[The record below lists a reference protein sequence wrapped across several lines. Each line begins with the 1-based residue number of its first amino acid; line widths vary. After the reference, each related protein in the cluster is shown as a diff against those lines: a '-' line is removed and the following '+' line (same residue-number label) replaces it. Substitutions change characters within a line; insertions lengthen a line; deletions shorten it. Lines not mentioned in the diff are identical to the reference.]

1 MSLHTNLQGRL
12 RNTSLPKSNGL
23 LPVFE
28 AVVNSIHSLEEK
40 GNLAKNGEIIIQVLR
55 STQSKLNLNEEKN
68 LGEVTGFIITD
79 NGIGF
84 NDENMNSF
92 ETLDSDHKIEKGCR
106 GVGRLLWLKA
116 FDQVE
121 VESVFEDKSGNASFR
136 CFTFNAKNGVQISK
150 INNTFKPEIKTKVSL
165 LGFENIYQSASPKT
179 AEAIANALLEHCLWY
194 FVREDGAPTI
204 KIIDVDDHVVNL
216 NTLYDSYMHTSAQ
229 AETITIKNQ
238 LFELTHIRFRAS
250 STRKHALSLCAANR
264 LVKEESL
271 VGKIPGLY
279 GKISDETGDFIYCCY
294 VSSKYLDNHVRS
306 ERTSFD
312 LLEDKDDIFSD
323 AEISL
328 KEIRSAVIDR
338 SAKYLNNY
346 LQANMKASA
355 ERIED
360 FVSNQ
365 APRYRPIVSYISE
378 QDLVIDPS
386 ISDKDLELHLHK
398 QLAEVERQLLVRGHE
413 IMSSGAEANAEDY
426 QARLNE
432 YLKTAED
439 IKKSDLASYVSHR
452 RVILDLLEKAI
463 QRTETGKYAKEDLI
477 HQLIMPMRTDSNQ
490 VFMDICNLWLVDER
504 LAFHNYLASDK
515 TLNSIPITGDK
526 STKEPDICALNICE
540 NPILVSDKQSL
551 PLASI
556 TVIEIKRPMRNDAK
570 AGEEKDPIE
579 QALGYLNR
587 IRKGTVTTAKGRLI
601 PNSEDIPGYCYII
614 CDLTESI
621 IDRCNFLD
629 LTITSDHLGYFGFHK
644 QYKAYIEVISY
655 DRLVNSAKERNRAF
669 FDKLGLPI

>member
-12 RNTSLPKSNGL
+12 RNTSLPKNHAL

-28 AVVNSIHSLEEK
+28 AVVNSIHSLEEN
-40 GNLAKNGEIIIQVLR
+40 GNLTTDGQITVQIIR
-55 STQSKLNLNEEKN
+55 STQSKLNLNAEN
-68 LGEVTGFIITD
+68 NQGEITGFTITD
-79 NGIGF
+79 NGVGF
-84 NDENMNSF
+84 NDENMDSF

-116 FDQVE
+116 FDKVDI
-121 VESVFEDKSGNASFR
+121 VSIFKDESGKLLSRS
-136 CFTFNAKNGVQISK
+136 FTFDAKNGVKSSETISSNDSQIM
-150 INNTFKPEIKTKVSL
+150 TKVSL
-165 LGFENIYQSASPKT
+165 LGFEKTYQSSSPKT
-179 AEAIANALLEHCLWY
+179 PETIANALLEHCLWY
-194 FVREDGAPTI
+194 FVRAEGAPTL
-204 KIIDVDDHVVNL
+204 IITDERDQILL
-216 NTLYDSYMHTSAQ
+216 NSLYESYMHSSAL
-229 AETITIKNQ
+229 AETINIKNHQ
-238 LFELTHIRFRAS
+238 FDLTHIKFRAS

-279 GKISDETGDFIYCCY
+279 GKIADENGDFIYCCY
-294 VSSKYLDNHVRS
+294 VSSNYLNDHVRS

-312 LLEDKDDIFSD
+312 LLEDAEGIFSD
-323 AEISL
+323 TEISL
-328 KEIRSAVIDR
+328 KEIRQNILER
-338 SAKYLNNY
+338 SRLYLNDF

-355 ERIED
+355 ERIEE
-360 FVSNQ
+360 FVSKQ

-378 QDLVIDPS
+378 QDLVVDPG

-398 QLAEVERQLLVRGHE
+398 QLAEVERQLLIKGHE
-413 IMSSGAEANAEDY
+413 IMRPETEESTEDY
-426 QARLNE
+426 QERLNE
-432 YLKTAED
+432 YLRTAED

-463 QRTETGKYAKEDLI
+463 QRTGSGKYAREDLI
-477 HQLIMPMRTDSNQ
+477 HKLIMPMRKDSNEI
-490 VFMDICNLWLVDER
+490 FMDICNLWLVDER

-515 TLNSIPITGDK
+515 TLNSIPITGD
-526 STKEPDICALNICE
+526 SSSKEPDICALSVCD

-570 AGEEKDPIE
+570 AGENKDPIE

-587 IRKGTVTTAKGRLI
+587 IRKGSVSTAQGRLI
-601 PNSEDIPGYCYII
+601 PNSEDIPGYCYVI

-621 IDRCNFLD
+621 VERCNFLD